1 MTAINVLLSRFKIE
15 VSYESAAEPIPR
27 LLEYRRK

>member
-1 MTAINVLLSRFKIE
+1 MTTIDVLLSRFEIE

-27 LLEYRRK
+27 LLEHRGK